1 MAMLHDHS
9 ESWYVCGVFTPCH
22 MFCAEILTSFAERY
36 KYLVMQLLNIDI
48 SQRAQ
53 GPASHI
59 EIIDLMQLTELCF
72 IYNLEVGQ
80 IFKCVCDVYHLLFGE
95 VL

>member
-1 MAMLHDHS
+1 
-9 ESWYVCGVFTPCH
+9 
-22 MFCAEILTSFAERY
+22 
-36 KYLVMQLLNIDI
+36 MQPLNIDI

-59 EIIDLMQLTELCF
+59 EIMDLMQLTELCF

-80 IFKCVCDVYHLLFGE
+80 IFKPVCDMYHLLFGQ
-95 VL
+95 VLLIYCTETSFKL

>member
-1 MAMLHDHS
+1 
-9 ESWYVCGVFTPCH
+9 
-22 MFCAEILTSFAERY
+22 
-36 KYLVMQLLNIDI
+36 MQPLNVDR

-59 EIIDLMQLTELCF
+59 EIIDLMQPTDLCF
-72 IYNLEVGQ
+72 IYNLEIDQ
-80 IFKCVCDVYHLLFGE
+80 IFKPVCGMYHLFGE